1 MIFQLLK
8 KEFSLCLHAT
18 SAMFLAFCAFVF
30 IPNYPYEV
38 MFFFSG
44 LSVFFVCLTARENG
58 DTAFSC
64 TLPVRKREVAVSRVL
79 FCAIFQTALL
89 LLTGISVAV
98 KENVFPAQAQINL
111 AGSTANLALLGHG
124 GVLLGLF
131 NLIFFPW
138 HFKNPTKVGLPFFVA
153 ALAQFVLIGLLI
165 VLRFV
170 CPVYCDL
177 LVAPDPENMGVK
189 ASFFSVGIV
198 FYLGAT
204 ALSAYLAARRF
215 EKTDL

>member
-1 MIFQLLK
+1 MILKLLK

-18 SAMFLAFCAFVF
+18 SILFLTFCAFVF

-38 MFFFSG
+38 MYFFSG
-44 LSVFFVCLTARENG
+44 LTVFFVCLTARENG
-58 DTAFSC
+58 DTLFSC
-64 TLPVRKREVAVSRVL
+64 TLPVKKRDVAVARVL
-79 FCAIFQTALL
+79 FCTIFQITLL
-89 LLTGISVAV
+89 VLTGVCIAV
-98 KENVFPAQAQINL
+98 KETLFPVAAQVNF

-153 ALAQFVLIGLLI
+153 AIAQFLLIGLLI

-189 ASFFSVGIV
+189 AIFFSVGIV

-204 ALSAYLAARRF
+204 AFAAFLAARRF
-215 EKTDL
+215 EQTDL

>member
-1 MIFQLLK
+1 MTLKLLK

-18 SAMFLAFCAFVF
+18 SILFLAFCAFVF

-44 LSVFFVCLTARENG
+44 LSIFFVSLTAREMG
-58 DTAFSC
+58 DLPFTC
-64 TLPVRKREVAVSRVL
+64 TLPVKKREVALARVL
-79 FCAIFQTALL
+79 FCMVFQAALL
-89 LLTGISVAV
+89 FLTGVTIAI
-98 KENVFPAQAQINL
+98 KESVFPVEAQVNL

-124 GVLLGLF
+124 GVLMGLF

-138 HFKNPTKVGLPFFVA
+138 HFKSPTKVGLPFLVA
-153 ALAQFVLIGLLI
+153 ALVQFTLIALLV

-177 LVAPDPENMGVK
+177 LVAPDPANMGVK
-189 ASFFSVGIV
+189 AIFFAVGIA
-198 FYLGAT
+198 FYLGAS
-204 ALSAYLAARRF
+204 ALSAYLAARNF
-215 EKTDL
+215 ERCDL